1 MWKKTIITVELL
13 LIGIILAGA
22 WFSIAPIERFGIYL
36 QSNNEPV
43 ITDEDIVWYEPYFS
57 RIKLTERGLEKIKAL
72 RVGVYGEP
80 FTVMIGE
87 TEIFRGAFW
96 TPISSVGYSGI
107 VIEQPMGQTDVIQF
121 QRGYPPGTGDVD
133 PRSDPRIAA
142 YFQSIGKL
150 MKLKQ

>member
-1 MWKKTIITVELL
+1 MWKKTIITVEFL
-13 LIGIILAGA
+13 LIGIILVGA
-22 WFSIAPIERFGIYL
+22 WFSITPIERFGIYL

-43 ITDEDIVWYEPYFS
+43 ITDEDIVWYEAYFS
-57 RIKLTERGLEKIKAL
+57 RIKLTERGIEKIKAL

-80 FTVMIGE
+80 FTIMIGE

-107 VIEQPMGQTDVIQF
+107 IIEQPMGQTDVIQL
-121 QRGYPPGTGDVD
+121 QRGYPPGTGDID
-133 PRSDPRIAA
+133 PRSDPRITA

-150 MKLKQ
+150 IKLKQ